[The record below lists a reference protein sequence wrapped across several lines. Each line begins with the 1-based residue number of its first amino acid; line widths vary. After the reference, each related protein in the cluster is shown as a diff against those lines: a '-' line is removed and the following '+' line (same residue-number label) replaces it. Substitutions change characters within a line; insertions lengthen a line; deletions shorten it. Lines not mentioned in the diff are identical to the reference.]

1 MTSTT
6 VVAPR
11 VLPALEVEPVESPV
25 EPAEPD
31 VLGLDAAG
39 TLGFVVERRRR
50 QDAAAAEELRAV
62 TLWADLHR
70 VGYVGAA
77 DPEIATAV
85 TRRANTAGL
94 TGVTGPTGLAGVEGE
109 LRLAGQGAFRI
120 AEFAVAELAA
130 ALGLSEPAARA
141 YVGQALE
148 LRDRLPR
155 CWDRVLTGDLPAWKA
170 RQVADQTIPLSGDAA
185 DWVDTHLAGHA
196 HRLSLTRILRAVDAA
211 VLRFYPEEAARRS
224 QAAAEKRGVWLEER
238 LDGTTTLTAVTDTPD
253 AVAFDT
259 ALNTVAATLGRL
271 GDPDPHPVRRARAV
285 GVLADPQHTLTLLS
299 EPEPEPRSGPPVERG
314 PGQPE
319 AAAGGQRP
327 ATAADRAAGSTTG
340 PAGGPTGGPV
350 LHVHLHTDALTG
362 TVQADGG
369 TPVAR
374 VTGTPTPGPR
384 PVAAV
389 ERWITGLR
397 PGAVI
402 TVTPVVDLTAHV
414 AVDAY
419 EAPRRLV
426 DQLEHRDL
434 TCRFPWCP
442 RTGRLDHDHIQPY
455 QFQYLDDPGGGRP
468 PPGPPGQPGQTSTS
482 NLARLCRFHH
492 RLKTHGGWTY
502 HRTHDTVLTW
512 TSPLG
517 RHYTV
522 DEHGTLPR
530 D

>member
-1 MTSTT
+1 MSSTT
-6 VVAPR
+6 TLAPR
-11 VLPALEVEPVESPV
+11 VLPAPPVEPV
-25 EPAEPD
+25 EPD
-31 VLGLDAAG
+31 VLGLDAAA

-50 QDAAAAEELRAV
+50 ADAAAADELRAV
-62 TLWADLHR
+62 THFADLHR
-70 VGYVGAA
+70 VGPGELGAVDAEVGRSVQLGV
-77 DPEIATAV
+77 DVDGDGHLP
-85 TRRANTAGL
+85 GL
-94 TGVTGPTGLAGVEGE
+94 LGVEGE
-109 LRLAGQGAFRI
+109 LRLARQGAFGV

-170 RQVADQTIPLSGDAA
+170 RQVADQTIPLTGDAA
-185 DWVDTHLAGHA
+185 DWVDTHLAAHA

-211 VLRFYPEEAARRS
+211 VLRFDPEEAARRS
-224 QAAAEKRGVWLEER
+224 RAAAEKRGVWLEER

-299 EPEPEPRSGPPVERG
+299 EPEPGPELAPEPGSGLGAVEDASGRTPV
-314 PGQPE
+314 
-319 AAAGGQRP
+319 AASA
-327 ATAADRAAGSTTG
+327 
-340 PAGGPTGGPV
+340 GPTGGPV

-402 TVTPVVDLTAHV
+402 TVTPVVDLTTHV